1 MQHSPQRAQI
11 ITGDLLTQPVAA
23 IVNAWNRNLLPWWLL
38 RPHGVAGAI
47 RRRAGLAPFRTLAR
61 RGPLPLG
68 GAVLTEAGTLPFQGI
83 IHVAAITPWGRSR
96 PDIIRAATLSALA
109 LAEQA
114 GFPSLAFPVLGSGSG
129 GVPEAT
135 ALATMEAA
143 IAEAAF
149 AGEIRIVRYVTVPA
163 AA

>member
-1 MQHSPQRAQI
+1 MQHSPQRVQI
-11 ITGDLLTQPVAA
+11 VSGDLLTQPVAA

-38 RPHGVAGAI
+38 RPHGVTGAI
-47 RRRAGLAPFRTLAR
+47 RKRAGLAPFRALSR
-61 RGPLPLG
+61 HGPLPIG
-68 GAVLTEAGTLPFQGI
+68 GAVLTEAGALPFQGI

-96 PDIIRAATLSALA
+96 PEIIRAATLAALA

-135 ALATMEAA
+135 ALATMQAA
-143 IAEAAF
+143 IADAAF
-149 AGEIRIVRYVTVPA
+149 AGEVRIVGWLNG
-163 AA
+163 